1 VFLGGALLHVYYT
14 VMRSVAPLFIVL
26 TALAVCST
34 ANAASNNLRIAT
46 YNIAMGLQEE
56 GQLGQNLANGK
67 EPRLQQV
74 AEILQRVRP
83 DIVVLNE
90 FDYDPD
96 CDAADLFN
104 EHYLAKG
111 WNGQQTIHYAYS
123 YRGPVNT
130 GVDSGLD
137 LDGNGKTGEPQDAWG
152 YGSFAGQYGM
162 LVLSRFPIREE
173 ATRTFQHFPLSSLPA
188 AQRPFSPDGSSY
200 FPDDIWKQ
208 LRLSS
213 KSHWDLLIDVNGRDL
228 HFLVH
233 HPTPPVFDG
242 PENRNG
248 KRNYDE
254 NRFWIEYL
262 GRGEKDYI
270 VDDKGGTGGLNKGA
284 LFVIAGDLN
293 ADPLDG
299 DSISGVSEDTH
310 KLSEDTH
317 NLEIIED
324 SHEMSEDTHDENL
337 ADGAI
342 GQLLAFPLINA
353 SCTPLSP
360 GGREASVVQG
370 GKNRQ
375 HKGDPAADTSDFSDE
390 RTGNLRLDY
399 VLPSANITVRNCGVF
414 WPAEGEVGH
423 DLISASD
430 HRLVWLDISL

>member
-1 VFLGGALLHVYYT
+1 MH
-14 VMRSVAPLFIVL
+14 SVAPLFIVL
-26 TALAVCST
+26 TALAVCSAANT
-34 ANAASNNLRIAT
+34 ATNDLRIAT
-46 YNIAMGLQEE
+46 FNIAMGLQEE
-56 GQLGQNLANGK
+56 GQLGQSLAN
-67 EPRLQQV
+67 EQDSRLQQV

-90 FDYDPD
+90 FDYDRD
-96 CDAADLFN
+96 YDAADLFN
-104 EHYLAKG
+104 EHYLAKS
-111 WNGQQTIHYAYS
+111 WNAQQTIHYPYS

-152 YGSFAGQYGM
+152 YGSFPGQYGM

-173 ATRTFQHFPLSSLPA
+173 ATRTFQHFPWSALPA
-188 AQRPFSPDGSSY
+188 ALRPFNPDGSSY
-200 FPDDIWKQ
+200 YPDDIWKQ

-284 LFVIAGDLN
+284 LLVIAGDLN

-299 DSISGVSEDTH
+299 DSISGVSEVSEDTH

-324 SHEMSEDTHDENL
+324 SHEMSEDTHDENS

-375 HKGDPAADTSDFSDE
+375 HKGDPAADTSDFNDE

-423 DLISASD
+423 DLVSASD
-430 HRLVWLDISL
+430 HRLVWLDFSL

>member
-1 VFLGGALLHVYYT
+1 
-14 VMRSVAPLFIVL
+14 MRSVAPLFIVL
-26 TALAVCST
+26 TALAVYST
-34 ANAASNNLRIAT
+34 ASTASNDLRIAT
-46 YNIAMGLQEE
+46 FNIAMGLQEE
-56 GQLGQNLANGK
+56 GQLGQNLSNGQ
-67 EPRLQQV
+67 ELRLQQV

-96 CDAADLFN
+96 YDAADLFN
-104 EHYLAKG
+104 GHYLVKS
-111 WNGQQTIHYAYS
+111 WNGQQTIQYPYS

-130 GVDSGLD
+130 GVDSGQD

-152 YGSFAGQYGM
+152 YGNFAGQYGM
-162 LVLSRFPIREE
+162 LVLSRFPIRLE
-173 ATRTFQHFPLSSLPA
+173 ATRTFQHFRWSALPA
-188 AQRPFSPDGSSY
+188 AQRPFNPDGSSY

-213 KSHWDLLIDVNGRDL
+213 KSHWDLLIDVNGRNL

-242 PENRNG
+242 PEDRNG
-248 KRNYDE
+248 KRNFDE
-254 NRFWIEYL
+254 NRFWIGYVS
-262 GRGEKDYI
+262 RGDNGYI
-270 VDDKGGTGGLNKGA
+270 VDDNGRTGGLDKGA

-299 DSISGVSEDTH
+299 DSANS
-310 KLSEDTH
+310 
-317 NLEIIED
+317 
-324 SHEMSEDTHDENL
+324 
-337 ADGAI
+337 AI

-353 SCTPLSP
+353 ACTPFSR
-360 GGREASVVQG
+360 GGREASVIQG

-375 HKGDPAADTSDFSDE
+375 HKGDPATDTSDFNDE

-399 VLPSANITVRNCGVF
+399 VLPSVNITVRNCGVF

-423 DLISASD
+423 DLLSASD

>member
-1 VFLGGALLHVYYT
+1 
-14 VMRSVAPLFIVL
+14 MRSVAPLFIVL
-26 TALAVCST
+26 TALTVCST
-34 ANAASNNLRIAT
+34 GNTASNDLRIAT
-46 YNIAMGLQEE
+46 FNIAMGLQEE
-56 GQLGQNLANGK
+56 GQLGQNLATGQ
-67 EPRLQQV
+67 ELRLQQV

-96 CDAADLFN
+96 YIAADLFN
-104 EHYLAKG
+104 EHYLAKS
-111 WNGQQTIHYAYS
+111 WNGQQTIQYPYS

-152 YGSFAGQYGM
+152 YGNFPGQYGM
-162 LVLSRFPIREE
+162 LVLSRFPIRLE
-173 ATRTFQHFPLSSLPA
+173 ATRTFRHFPWSALPA
-188 AQRPFSPDGSSY
+188 AQRPLNPDGSSY
-200 FPDDIWKQ
+200 YPDDIWKQ

-242 PENRNG
+242 PEDRNG
-248 KRNYDE
+248 KRNFDE

-262 GRGEKDYI
+262 GRGDRNYM
-270 VDDKGGTGGLNKGA
+270 VDDKGGTGGLDKGA

-293 ADPLDG
+293 ADPMDG
-299 DSISGVSEDTH
+299 DSA
-310 KLSEDTH
+310 
-317 NLEIIED
+317 N
-324 SHEMSEDTHDENL
+324 
-337 ADGAI
+337 GAI

-353 SCTPLSP
+353 SCTPLSS

-370 GKNRQ
+370 DKNRQ
-375 HKGDPAADTSDFSDE
+375 HKGDPATDTSDFNDE
-390 RTGNLRLDY
+390 HTGNLRLDY
-399 VLPSANITVRNCGVF
+399 VLPSADITVRNCGVF
-414 WPAEGEVGH
+414 WPAGGEAGH
-423 DLISASD
+423 DLSSASD

>member
-1 VFLGGALLHVYYT
+1 
-14 VMRSVAPLFIVL
+14 MRSVAPLFIVL
-26 TALAVCST
+26 TAWAVCST
-34 ANAASNNLRIAT
+34 ANVASNDLRIAT
-46 YNIAMGLQEE
+46 YNIAMGLQKE
-56 GQLGQNLANGK
+56 GQLGQNLANGQ
-67 EPRLQQV
+67 EPRLRQV

-83 DIVVLNE
+83 DIIVLNE

-96 CDAADLFN
+96 FDAAGLFN
-104 EHYLAKG
+104 EHYLAKS
-111 WNGQQTIHYAYS
+111 WNGQQTIHYPYS

-130 GVDSGLD
+130 GMDSGLD

-152 YGSFAGQYGM
+152 YGSFPGQYGM
-162 LVLSRFPIREE
+162 LVLSRFPIRLE
-173 ATRTFQHFPLSSLPA
+173 ATRTFQHFPWSALPA
-188 AQRPFSPDGSSY
+188 VQRPFGPDGSSY
-200 FPDDIWKQ
+200 YPDDIWKQ

-254 NRFWIEYL
+254 NRFWIKYL
-262 GRGEKDYI
+262 ERGEKDYI
-270 VDDKGGTGGLNKGA
+270 VDDNGEAGGLDKGA
-284 LFVIAGDLN
+284 LFIIAGDLN

-299 DSISGVSEDTH
+299 DSISGVSEVSEDTH
-310 KLSEDTH
+310 DLEVMKISEDTHDLLNKLSEDTH
-317 NLEIIED
+317 NGD
-324 SHEMSEDTHDENL
+324 SAN
-337 ADGAI
+337 GAI
-342 GQLLAFPLINA
+342 AQLLAFPLINA
-353 SCTPLSP
+353 SCIPLSP

-375 HKGDPAADTSDFSDE
+375 HKGDPAADTSDFNDE

-423 DLISASD
+423 DLVKASD